1 MQSFQSANFTDK
13 HDDELLG
20 DTCPG
25 SPTFDRLDIAL
36 TALDLLQRRILRL
49 EPIRN
54 DQLPAPGLQHPR
66 GIPEEQRLVR
76 EMAERLGDPHGVE
89 GRRVEASLH
98 LLGVELQEPYLA
110 AFGAQSVKRW
120 RFRRRCRSWGFRCRT
135 SIAAGLFVG
144 QTVRDRD
151 LASADGDA
159 GDGASQLAGEMTRRA
174 ADAAADVENFAVGL
188 QVGDREEELDQ
199 VDLPG
204 LLRVVCGL
212 EVRVVDML
220 APRVQGGVC

>member
-1 MQSFQSANFTDK
+1 
-13 HDDELLG
+13 
-20 DTCPG
+20 
-25 SPTFDRLDIAL
+25 
-36 TALDLLQRRILRL
+36 
-49 EPIRN
+49 
-54 DQLPAPGLQHPR
+54 
-66 GIPEEQRLVR
+66 
-76 EMAERLGDPHGVE
+76 MAERLGDPHGVE

-98 LLGVELQEPYLA
+98 LLGIELQEPYLT
-110 AFGAQSVKRW
+110 AFRAQSLKCW
-120 RFRRRCRSWGFRCRT
+120 RFRRRCRSWGFRCR
-135 SIAAGLFVG
+135 SCIAAGLFVG

-188 QVGDREEELDQ
+188 QVGDREQELDQ
-199 VDLPG
+199 VDLSG

-212 EVRVVDML
+212 EVCVVDML